1 MVAMDYQ
8 PDAQGQESY
17 ILCADCGTVIS
28 SANGAGLCVGCLR
41 NTVDITEGIPK
52 EAALNFCRG
61 CERFLSP
68 PNSWVTVQPES
79 RELLAICLK
88 KIARPLMKVRLID
101 ASFIWTEPHSR
112 RIKIKIT
119 IQKEVLAHTVL
130 QQTFELLLVVHT
142 GQCPACTRLAA
153 KNTWKAS
160 VQVRQKVTHKRTFL
174 WLEQLILKHNAH
186 KDTISITEKRDG
198 LDFFY
203 TERNMAIKM
212 VEFLTGVVPIRIKAS
227 EQLIS
232 SDTHSNTS
240 NYKFTYSVE
249 IVPVCKDDLVCLPKA
264 QAKSWGN
271 ISQLVLCSRVGNTIH
286 LLDPMTLQQTDV
298 TAPVYWRN
306 PFESLTTVADLV
318 EFVVLDIEPSGPVR
332 GKYVLADAQ
341 VTRASSSGNNTDDD
355 GMGDDGIY
363 HTRTHLGGIL
373 QPGDTVLG
381 YHLTNTNFNHDS
393 FEALDQGRIPDVIL
407 VKKTY
412 PNRRRKSRPRNWKLK
427 SIAKEAEDVQEG
439 GNTVGRGA
447 LGRRGGVD
455 QKNVERDY
463 ELFLRDLEED
473 KEMRAAI
480 NLYKAEDP
488 TAANAAGGVAD
499 EDVGMGEKKSGSG
512 LKGGKRR
519 VTIAPTS
526 GTAGGM
532 DVDEDM
538 GGEEHTQTE
547 GSEADDEEEE
557 DFPEIDMDELLEQFD
572 EMDMDD
578 GGAGMEGSQVV

>member
-1 MVAMDYQ
+1 MVAMQYE
-8 PDAQGQESY
+8 PDSAGQESY

-52 EAALNFCRG
+52 EATLNFCRG

-68 PNSWVTVQPES
+68 PQTWVSCQPES

-88 KIARPLMKVRLID
+88 KIARPLLKVRLID

-112 RIKIKIT
+112 RVKVKVT
-119 IQKEVLAHTVL
+119 IQKEVLANTVL

-142 GQCPACTRLAA
+142 GQCPQCTRLAA

-186 KDTISITEKRDG
+186 KDTINIAEKRDG

-203 TERNMAIKM
+203 AERNTAIKM
-212 VEFLTGVVPIRIKAS
+212 VEFLAGVVPVRSKAS

-232 SDTHSNTS
+232 NDTHSNTS

-249 IVPVCKDDLVCLPKA
+249 IVPVCKDDLVCLPRN
-264 QAKSWGN
+264 QAKAWGN
-271 ISQLVLCSRVGNTIH
+271 ISPLTICSRVGNTIH

-298 TAPVYWRN
+298 TAPVYWRQ
-306 PFESLTTVADLV
+306 PFDSLATVTDLV
-318 EFVVLDIEPSGPVR
+318 EFIVLDVEPSGPIR

-341 VTRASSSGNNTDDD
+341 IVRSSGNGNNNVDDE
-355 GMGDDGIY
+355 GMGDDGIF

-381 YHLTNTNFNHDS
+381 YHLTNANFNDEA
-393 FEALDQGRIPDVIL
+393 FESLDVDRIPDVIL

-412 PNRRRKSRPRNWKLK
+412 PNRRKKSKPRNWKLR
-427 SIAKEAEDVQEG
+427 SIAKEAEDVNESEK
-439 GNTVGRGA
+439 TVGRGA

-480 NLYKAEDP
+480 NLYKAQQKQQEEE
-488 TAANAAGGVAD
+488 AD
-499 EDVGMGEKKSGSG
+499 QDGDVGMSDQPTTANKKSGSG
-512 LKGGKRR
+512 QKGGKKRS
-519 VTIAPTS
+519 TT
-526 GTAGGM
+526 TNTGM
-532 DVDEDM
+532 QVDQDM
-538 GGEEHTQTE
+538 VVPSAQGDDTD
-547 GSEADDEEEE
+547 ADDEEEE
-557 DFPEIDMDELLEQFD
+557 DFPEIDMDELLEHFE
-572 EMDMDD
+572 EMEM
-578 GGAGMEGSQVV
+578 GPEEAEQEQ

>member
-1 MVAMDYQ
+1 MVAMEYN
-8 PDAQGQESY
+8 PDEQGQESY

-52 EAALNFCRG
+52 EATLNFCRG

-68 PNSWVTVQPES
+68 PTSWVSVQPES

-119 IQKEVLAHTVL
+119 IQKEVLANTVL
-130 QQTFELLLVVHT
+130 QQTFELTLVVHT

-186 KDTISITEKRDG
+186 KDTINIAEKRDG

-212 VEFLTGVVPIRIKAS
+212 AEFLAGVVPVRMKAS

-240 NYKFTYSVE
+240 NYKFTYSIE
-249 IVPVCKDDLVCLPKA
+249 IVPVCKDDLVCIPRALA
-264 QAKSWGN
+264 RSWGN
-271 ISQLVLCSRVGNTIH
+271 ISPLTICSRVGNTIH

-298 TAPVYWRN
+298 TAPVYWRQ
-306 PFESLTTVADLV
+306 PFDSLATVSDLV
-318 EFVVLDIEPSGPVR
+318 EFIVLDVEPSGPVR

-341 VTRASSSGNNTDDD
+341 VTRASSSGNNNIDED
-355 GMGDDGIY
+355 GMGRDGIY

-381 YHLTNTNFNHDS
+381 YHLTYTNFNDEA
-393 FEALDQGRIPDVIL
+393 FESLEQGRIPDVIL

-412 PNRRRKSRPRNWKLK
+412 PNRRKKSKPRNWKLR

-439 GNTVGRGA
+439 GTTHGRGA

-480 NLYKAEDP
+480 NLYKNEQK
-488 TAANAAGGVAD
+488 AADTEEGGDVA
-499 EDVGMGEKKSGSG
+499 MGGEGKKSGSG
-512 LKGGKRR
+512 MHGGKRR
-519 VTIAPTS
+519 GGAQAQAAR
-526 GTAGGM
+526 AGGM
-532 DVDEDM
+532 EVDGDA
-538 GGEEHTQTE
+538 EEME

-557 DFPEIDMDELLEQFD
+557 DFPEIDMDELLEHFEELD
-572 EMDMDD
+572 VED
-578 GGAGMEGSQVV
+578 GGEEQTGSSVL